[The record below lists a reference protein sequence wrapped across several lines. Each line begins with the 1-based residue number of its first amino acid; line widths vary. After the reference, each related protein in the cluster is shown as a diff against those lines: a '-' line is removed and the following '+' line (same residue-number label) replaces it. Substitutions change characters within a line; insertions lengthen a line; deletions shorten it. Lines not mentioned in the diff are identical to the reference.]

1 MFLEFFG
8 LREQPFGVTPDP
20 RFLYLTPTHREALAS
35 LYYGV
40 EAGRGFLSLIA
51 PPGMGKTTILFQLL
65 ERFHNVA
72 RTAFLF
78 QTQCDS
84 REFIRFLLAELGI
97 DGVNVQDRV
106 RLHEEF
112 NDILIREMK
121 AGKRFIVV
129 IDEAQN
135 LDDSVL
141 ETVRLLSNFET
152 PRKKLMQII
161 LSGQPELADKLA
173 SPHLSQLRQR
183 LSIVARLQP
192 LSPAQVHEFIRHR
205 LKIAGYTGPRLFS
218 PEAEA
223 CIMQRSEGIPR
234 TINNLCF
241 NSLSM
246 AYALGKKEVDRSIV
260 EEVGVDL
267 SLESMQSRPAFPQY
281 SIPFRSE
288 RVESPLPQ
296 PMYEGPEPAL
306 QDAMQGWDKPLGT
319 ENVRAKDNA
328 AANAELEKLVEE
340 VNAAAAREA
349 AQADQERRP
358 EAVAAA
364 NAAAASSAA
373 ASNAPEARE
382 TSDLAPA
389 APVASTFRDR
399 ETATRPPVAKDPDPL
414 RVAPPPVRPRPRP
427 TLATAPP
434 RPLQVVASNRRAPR
448 KSSSTLRRLGKPL
461 IFAVL
466 AVDIALGAVF
476 IIHQR
481 FPTNANAN
489 QQPPMSASVTASEP
503 VSNSTSAPSPATTET
518 SSPEPVQAPREEHT
532 LVSDETERAS
542 PNSPLP
548 IRVSVPEK
556 QMREN
561 AIHIVPPVMPE
572 RAKSELGEGTVHLKA
587 VINHDGSV
595 RSVRLVDGSPLLS
608 KAAMDAVMQW
618 RFRPYMVNGQP
629 ADVDTQVTVNFGPS
643 GNTGEARVR

>member
-51 PPGMGKTTILFQLL
+51 PPGMGKTTLLFQLL

-112 NDILIREMK
+112 NEILIREMK

-183 LSIVARLQP
+183 LSIVARLHP
-192 LSPAQVHEFIRHR
+192 LSPAQIHEFIRHR
-205 LKIAGYTGPRLFS
+205 LKVAGYTGPRLFT

-241 NSLSM
+241 NSLSL
-246 AYALGKKEVDRSIV
+246 AYALGKREVDRSIV

-267 SLESMQSRPAFPQY
+267 ALESIQSRPAFPQY
-281 SIPFRSE
+281 SIPFNSGRLEPPFS
-288 RVESPLPQ
+288 Q
-296 PMYEGPEPAL
+296 PAYEGAEPAL
-306 QDAMQGWDKPLGT
+306 QDPLERWDKPFEP

-328 AANAELEKLVEE
+328 AANAELERLVEE

-349 AQADQERRP
+349 AQAEQQRKP

-364 NAAAASSAA
+364 NAAAASSAVGSTAPERKEIADFEPA
-373 ASNAPEARE
+373 AS
-382 TSDLAPA
+382 
-389 APVASTFRDR
+389 VASTYR
-399 ETATRPPVAKDPDPL
+399 EREAATRPPIANDPDPL
-414 RVAPPPVRPRPRP
+414 GVTPPVRPRPRP
-427 TLATAPP
+427 TVAAAPS
-434 RPLQVVASNRRAPR
+434 RPLHVVASNRRAPR

-489 QQPPMSASVTASEP
+489 QPPLSAAITASEP
-503 VSNSTSAPSPATTET
+503 VSNSTPAVPATTTET

-532 LVSDETERAS
+532 LVSDESERTS

-572 RAKSELGEGTVHLKA
+572 RAKTELGEGTVHLKA

-643 GNTGEARVR
+643 GNNGEARVR